1 MANALPPLPPPAQDG
16 RILSWLNAVKGLT
29 ISNVL
34 VIAML
39 IVVAVPT
46 YLIYRVVNDHELL
59 DRFLSHYREIS
70 SQNVGCTLRE
80 ARDRGSA
87 EFFGISTGFAYQG
100 RDKYIISVVLDHHP
114 SDEELNSYCATV
126 KAIADSLQAPP

>member
-1 MANALPPLPPPAQDG
+1 MSNTQPPPLPPNDG
-16 RILSWLNAVKGLT
+16 RIVSWLNAVKGLT

-46 YLIYRVVNDHELL
+46 YLIYRVINDEKLL
-59 DRFLSHYREIS
+59 DKFLSHYDEIS

-80 ARDRGSA
+80 ASNRGGPTIYA
-87 EFFGISTGFAYQG
+87 ISTGFAYQG
-100 RDKYIISVVLDHHP
+100 RDKYTVSVVLDHSP
-114 SDEELNSYCATV
+114 SNDELVSYCATV
-126 KAIADSLQAPP
+126 KAIADSLQGPPP